1 MYEFLLDKKIANPS
15 YFCIIENVN
24 GINFHQQNNNYWL
37 PYLWSLYSMEQKLW
51 ARRNKILTVD
61 STCDS
66 MYMYY
71 EVLWRALIILDVK
84 G

>member
-1 MYEFLLDKKIANPS
+1 MVI
-15 YFCIIENVN
+15 
-24 GINFHQQNNNYWL
+24 
-37 PYLWSLYSMEQKLW
+37 SMEQKIW

-66 MYMYY
+66 MYMYMY
-71 EVLWRALIILDVK
+71 QEVLWRAIIILDVK